1 MEVWIVS
8 TTVNVKIAQFFLQL
22 QRGADHLCPVQ
33 PDQHGWM
40 YSRRGDISKKWFL
53 LMWKNDI
60 WDINS
65 TQISHCQAYTHTDGR
80 ALFASGS
87 PFPDFQGFG
96 KVRED
101 FISCFLSIGNI
112 FFVNIFD
119 ENQFLCRLTSQARA
133 TMRTSSLVPAW
144 RSLRQVRILCILCWL
159 DLNWQFWLCWS
170 LSTPRDP
177 SHFGRSFPLCGGSAG
192 RYGVRRRSCSRQ
204 VKRRQGNISWVHVQW
219 GSTPLFVVN
228 IILM

>member
-65 TQISHCQAYTHTDGR
+65 TQMSHCQAYTHTDGR

-96 KVRED
+96 KVWED
-101 FISCFLSIGNI
+101 FICYFLSIGNTS
-112 FFVNIFD
+112 FVNIFGD
-119 ENQFLCRLTSQARA
+119 NQFLADLQAGPGQQCVHLPWCQLGGHCCRSRYFAYSADLTWVDNFDSVDHFPPPGIHHISDGVFLSAA
-133 TMRTSSLVPAW
+133 EALADMVSEE
-144 RSLRQVRILCILCWL
+144 
-159 DLNWQFWLCWS
+159 DLAV
-170 LSTPRDP
+170 
-177 SHFGRSFPLCGGSAG
+177 GR
-192 RYGVRRRSCSRQ
+192 
-204 VKRRQGNISWVHVQW
+204 
-219 GSTPLFVVN
+219 
-228 IILM
+228 